1 MIALLNILV
10 PIVVLALVYLG
21 YRMKSGWPLAAA
33 ILFVIMYTLFQPSYM
48 PKGTVKALPNVEF
61 VHVDTEIIDRGLK
74 TRSAD
79 EYDRER
85 EAVIERMNQSI
96 KTQIQI
102 NNQLKESKE

>member
-1 MIALLNILV
+1 MVVLLNILV
-10 PIVVLALVYLG
+10 PLVTIALLYLG
-21 YRMKSGWPLAAA
+21 YKLKSGWPLAVALFFA
-33 ILFVIMYTLFQPSYM
+33 IGYALVQPSYM
-48 PKGTVKALPNVEF
+48 PKGTVKPLPHVEF
-61 VHVDTEIIDRGLK
+61 QYVDTEIVDHGLK
-74 TRSAD
+74 TKSPE

>member
-1 MIALLNILV
+1 MVLLLNIIVPLV
-10 PIVVLALVYLG
+10 TIVLIYLG
-21 YRMKSGWPLAAA
+21 YKLKSGWPLAIA
-33 ILFVIMYTLFQPSYM
+33 ILFVVGYTLVQPSYM
-48 PKGTVKALPNVEF
+48 PKGTVKSLPHVEF
-61 VHVDTEIIDRGLK
+61 QYVDTEIVDRGLK
-74 TRSAD
+74 TKSPE